1 MDALEI
7 TQLLQASRS
16 GEQLA
21 FEQLT
26 PVIYKTLKD
35 LAGAQMRKERADHTL
50 QATALVNEAYL
61 KLLEQD
67 ISWKDRAHFRGVAAR
82 IMRHVL
88 IDHARAA
95 NSQKRGR
102 DMDKVTILE
111 SRMGDNNQAID
122 LLELDEVLSRLA
134 QFDERKARV
143 IELSFF
149 GGLSYEEIAEVLDI
163 SVNTVDRDLRR
174 GKSWLQRELSSD

>member
-1 MDALEI
+1 MDTAEI
-7 TQLLQASRS
+7 TQLLQASRA

-35 LAGAQMRKERADHTL
+35 LANAQMRKERFDHTL

-67 ISWKDRAHFRGVAAR
+67 ISWQDRAHFRSVSAK

-95 NSQKRGR
+95 NSLKRGR
-102 DMDKVTILE
+102 EVDKVTILE
-111 SRMGDNNQAID
+111 SRMGSQDQGID
-122 LLELDEVLSRLA
+122 LLELDEILQRLEA
-134 QFDERKARV
+134 FDERKARV

-149 GGLSYEEIAEVLDI
+149 GGLTYPEIAEVLGV
-163 SVNTVDRDLRR
+163 SENTVDRDLRR
-174 GKSWLQRELSSD
+174 GKAWLQRELGQA

>member
-16 GEQLA
+16 GEPLA

-26 PVIYKTLKD
+26 PVIYKTLKE
-35 LAGAQMRKERADHTL
+35 LAGAQMRRERADHTL

-67 ISWKDRAHFRGVAAR
+67 ISWQDRAHFRGVAAR
-82 IMRHVL
+82 IMRNVL

-102 DMDKVTILE
+102 DIDKVTILE
-111 SRMGDNNQAID
+111 SRIGDNNQMID
-122 LLELDEVLSRLA
+122 LLELDEILTRLA
-134 QFDERKARV
+134 EFDERKAKV

-174 GKSWLQRELSSD
+174 GKSWLQRELNGD